1 MSEVQT
7 GAPTTNKVRGRS
19 LRVAGG
25 EEIIKMVIKF
35 KLLGRVVSEEDDETP
50 AIEANLKKA
59 RIKWAM

>member
-1 MSEVQT
+1 M
-7 GAPTTNKVRGRS
+7 
-19 LRVAGG
+19 AGG